1 MSGKKIFPSDVTA
14 LRNRRSHR
22 PDFASLGGVPNSR
35 VQTLLARRRAK
46 SVCTREFGTPPKD
59 AKSGRC
65 DRLFL
70 SAVTSEGKIFFP
82 DTVAAHCARVYLL
95 DDGCGLA
102 EEFLHTVR
110 THAVRCGL
118 DVISCP
124 DALIPSRTQAVLVPS
139 RGVGFLAGTAEDVPD
154 GLSQRHIRLDVLPD
168 PERQR
173 TLRRAMRS
181 DARQQQLALERAVE
195 QLHMAALLH
204 NELEA
209 VYRPCMDFDALSA
222 FTERYLK
229 TFPGV

>member
-1 MSGKKIFPSDVTA
+1 M
-14 LRNRRSHR
+14 
-22 PDFASLGGVPNSR
+22 
-35 VQTLLARRRAK
+35 
-46 SVCTREFGTPPKD
+46 
-59 AKSGRC
+59 
-65 DRLFL
+65 
-70 SAVTSEGKIFFP
+70 
-82 DTVAAHCARVYLL
+82 YLL

-102 EEFLHTVR
+102 EEFLHTAR

-118 DVISCP
+118 NVISCP

-173 TLRRAMRS
+173 TLRRVMRS

-195 QLHMAALLH
+195 QLRMAALLH